1 MRRKTR
7 QGRFNPEFI
16 GDTRANEKFLFLDHK
31 KQKPAFLIVFVF
43 VLVFIL
49 NLIFGVPISAR
60 RKLNLTLFFNSAFS
74 SPITSPAIEF
84 FNKVLL
90 T

>member
-31 KQKPAFLIVFVF
+31 KQKLAFLIVF

-60 RKLNLTLFFNSAFS
+60 RKLNLTLFSNSAFS
-74 SPITSPAIEF
+74 SPIASPAIEF